1 MYGWK
6 TDDFDI
12 DVKVRLRDE
21 EVITQTLDGK
31 FVIIKK
37 NNEYRVKEKMP
48 SGFFDDWNT
57 YMWGG
62 SDIDDVK
69 ENVFRGYY
77 AIKFQNG
84 TDDKVA
90 KGYKLLKYRKG
101 KLYPLYIYR
110 SEETHIKEWLP
121 AKEGPRNE
129 RGKVVGKME
138 LCFRPGW
145 HLCDIPLATHIGVK
159 DANGNIVAMHR
170 DEVWCEVYYH
180 TNVDYQY
187 LANRE
192 GVNNKG
198 IIIPKNAYL
207 KYISTNGFYHYKTN
221 PQMFNDW
228 VISGEIWVERVL
240 ADYEVNEILVSK
252 GLTPM
257 PREGNLVI
265 A

>member
-6 TDDFDI
+6 HDFDI
-12 DVKVRLRDE
+12 DARIRLRDKNLIE
-21 EVITQTLDGK
+21 QTLDNR
-31 FVIIKK
+31 FVI
-37 NNEYRVKEKMP
+37 VKETEERYEVYEKMP
-48 SGFFDDWNT
+48 SGFFDRYNT
-57 YMWGG
+57 FWFSS
-62 SDIDDVK
+62 SDLDEVK
-69 ENVFRGYY
+69 ENVFKNVYSSIFVGD
-77 AIKFQNG
+77 G
-84 TDDKVA
+84 DEVGE
-90 KGYKLLKYRKG
+90 GYKLFKYKKG
-101 KLYPLYIYR
+101 KLYPLYILR
-110 SEETHIKEWLP
+110 SQETELHKWLP
-121 AKEGPRNE
+121 AEEGPRNAK
-129 RGKVVGKME
+129 GKVVGKME

-159 DANGNIVAMHR
+159 DANGNVVAMHR

-198 IIIPKNAYL
+198 LIIPKNSYL
-207 KYISTNGFYHYKTN
+207 KYIPTNGFYHYKTN

>member
-77 AIKFQNG
+77 AI
-84 TDDKVA
+84 
-90 KGYKLLKYRKG
+90 R
-101 KLYPLYIYR
+101 
-110 SEETHIKEWLP
+110 
-121 AKEGPRNE
+121 
-129 RGKVVGKME
+129 
-138 LCFRPGW
+138 
-145 HLCDIPLATHIGVK
+145 
-159 DANGNIVAMHR
+159 
-170 DEVWCEVYYH
+170 
-180 TNVDYQY
+180 
-187 LANRE
+187 
-192 GVNNKG
+192 
-198 IIIPKNAYL
+198 
-207 KYISTNGFYHYKTN
+207 
-221 PQMFNDW
+221 
-228 VISGEIWVERVL
+228 
-240 ADYEVNEILVSK
+240 
-252 GLTPM
+252 
-257 PREGNLVI
+257 
-265 A
+265 